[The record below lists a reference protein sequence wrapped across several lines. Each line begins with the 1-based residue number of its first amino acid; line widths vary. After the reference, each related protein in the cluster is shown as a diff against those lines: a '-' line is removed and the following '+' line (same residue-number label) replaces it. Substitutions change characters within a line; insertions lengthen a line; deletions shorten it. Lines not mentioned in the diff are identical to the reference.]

1 MLQIKEELNKAEF
14 IIDVFKKELQIK
26 DPFINPTVRT
36 RDLVDMRALL
46 MYLLRRHTHLSMERI
61 GKFWSD
67 ENYIGKNHASVLHGI
82 RKAENLLDSKFGDKL
97 FMYRFAMCD
106 RKIKEIMPAM
116 VFEKKTVAEELIYTK
131 ELNRRLIHREI
142 YRKDQINNFIKS
154 LRYIPDIH
162 KRNIENKI
170 REWLIH
176 S

>member
-1 MLQIKEELNKAEF
+1 
-14 IIDVFKKELQIK
+14 
-26 DPFINPTVRT
+26 
-36 RDLVDMRALL
+36 
-46 MYLLRRHTHLSMERI
+46 
-61 GKFWSD
+61 
-67 ENYIGKNHASVLHGI
+67 
-82 RKAENLLDSKFGDKL
+82 
-97 FMYRFAMCD
+97 
-106 RKIKEIMPAM
+106 M